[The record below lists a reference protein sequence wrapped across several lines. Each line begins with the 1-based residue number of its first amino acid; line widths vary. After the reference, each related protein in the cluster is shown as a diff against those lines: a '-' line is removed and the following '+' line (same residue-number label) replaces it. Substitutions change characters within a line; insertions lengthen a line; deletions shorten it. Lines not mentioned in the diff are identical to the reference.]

1 MKVTMFRSQSNILIA
16 ATLAVAGCAHA
27 QTGRELVFGTSHEET
42 SPLFLYAS
50 AYLQQL
56 CAAGGQRC
64 ALQSLPGRR
73 AEAMLAAGNI
83 DGEVGRVKGYIQKH
97 PDYVRLDEPFIVSR
111 TRIFTRTDKDIT
123 SWESLAK
130 SVKTVSYKRGIYLY
144 QQRLEA
150 LQPAIQPH
158 DVQSEAACLQMVLA
172 ARDDACVFDDG
183 GISAEARPLLAQG
196 HSSASVEDLPLY
208 IYLGKDNTALA
219 PVLSDAARRI
229 AARGVPAQLHHK
241 FYEAK

>member
-1 MKVTMFRSQSNILIA
+1 MPSRQLTLLIA

-27 QTGRELVFGTSHEET
+27 QAGKELVFGTTHDEN

-56 CAAGGQRC
+56 CDESKQRC
-64 ALQSLPGRR
+64 TLQNLPGRR
-73 AEAMLAAGNI
+73 SEAMLAAGTI
-83 DGEVGRVKGYIQKH
+83 VGEVGRVKGYIQKH
-97 PDYVRLDEPFIVSR
+97 PDYVRLDEPFIISR

-123 SWESLAK
+123 SWDSLAK
-130 SVKTVSYKRGIYLY
+130 KVKTVSYKRGIYLY

-158 DVQSEAACLQMVLA
+158 DVQSESACLQMVLA

-183 GISAEARPLLAQG
+183 GISSEARPLLAQG
-196 HSSASVEDLPLY
+196 HSSVSVEDLPLY
-208 IYLGKDNTALA
+208 IYLGKDNKALA
-219 PVLSDAARRI
+219 PSLSEAARRL
-229 AARGVPAQLHHK
+229 AARGVPAQLHRK
-241 FYEAK
+241 FYEGK

>member
-1 MKVTMFRSQSNILIA
+1 MSRPQLTFLIA
-16 ATLAVAGCAHA
+16 AALAVAGCAHA
-27 QTGRELVFGTSHEET
+27 QTGKELVFGTTHDEN

-56 CAAGGQRC
+56 CAESRQPC
-64 ALQSLPGRR
+64 TLQSLPGRR
-73 AEAMLAAGNI
+73 SEAMLASGAI
-83 DGEVGRVKGYIQKH
+83 VGEVGRVKGYIQKH

-111 TRIFTRTDKDIT
+111 TRIFTRADRDIT

-130 SVKTVSYKRGIYLY
+130 KVKTVSYKRGIFLY

-158 DVQSEAACLQMVLA
+158 DVQSESACLQMVLA

-183 GISAEARPLLAQG
+183 GISGEARPLLAQG
-196 HSSASVEDLPLY
+196 HSSVSVEDLPLY
-208 IYLGKDNTALA
+208 IYLGKDHAALA
-219 PVLSDAARRI
+219 PSLSEAARRLT
-229 AARGVPAQLHHK
+229 ARGVPAQLHRK
-241 FYEAK
+241 FYEGK

>member
-1 MKVTMFRSQSNILIA
+1 MPRRQLTFLIA
-16 ATLAVAGCAHA
+16 AMLAIARCAHA
-27 QTGRELVFGTSHEET
+27 QAGKELVFGTTHDEN

-56 CAAGGQRC
+56 CAESRQRC
-64 ALQSLPGRR
+64 TLQTLPGRR
-73 AEAMLAAGNI
+73 SEAMLATGSI
-83 DGEVGRVKGYIQKH
+83 VGEVGRVKGYIQKH

-111 TRIFTRTDKDIT
+111 TRIFTRSDKDIT

-130 SVKTVSYKRGIYLY
+130 KVKTVSYKRGIYLY

-183 GISAEARPLLAQG
+183 GISSEARPLLAQG

-208 IYLGKDNTALA
+208 IYLGKDNKALA
-219 PVLSDAARRI
+219 SSLSEAARRL
-229 AARGVPAQLHHK
+229 AARGVPAQLHRK
-241 FYEAK
+241 FYEGK

>member
-1 MKVTMFRSQSNILIA
+1 MPRRQLTLLIA

-27 QTGRELVFGTSHEET
+27 QAGKELVFGTTHDEN

-56 CAAGGQRC
+56 CSESRQRC
-64 ALQSLPGRR
+64 TLQTLPGRR
-73 AEAMLAAGNI
+73 SEAMLAAGTI
-83 DGEVGRVKGYIQKH
+83 VGEVGRVKGYIQKH

-130 SVKTVSYKRGIYLY
+130 KVKTVSYKRGIYLY

-183 GISAEARPLLAQG
+183 GISGEARPLLAQG
-196 HSSASVEDLPLY
+196 HSSGSVEDLPLY
-208 IYLGKDNTALA
+208 IYLGKDNAALA
-219 PVLSDAARRI
+219 TSLSEAARRL
-229 AARGVPAQLHHK
+229 AARGVPAQLHRK
-241 FYEAK
+241 FYEGK

>member
-1 MKVTMFRSQSNILIA
+1 MFRLQSTILIA
-16 ATLAVAGCAHA
+16 ATLAVAGNTHA
-27 QTGRELVFGTSHEET
+27 QAGKELVFGTTHEEN

-56 CAAGGQRC
+56 CTISGRRC

-73 AEAMLAAGNI
+73 SEAMLAAGNI

-97 PDYVRLDEPFIVSR
+97 PDYARLDEPFIVSR

-130 SVKTVSYKRGIYLY
+130 NARTVSYKRGIYLY

-158 DVQSEAACLQMVLA
+158 DVQSETACLQMVLA

-183 GISAEARPLLAQG
+183 GISADAKPLLAQG
-196 HSSASVEDLPLY
+196 HSSASLEDLPLY
-208 IYLGKDNTALA
+208 IYLRKDNAALA
-219 PVLSDAARRI
+219 PILSDAARRM
-229 AARGVPAQLHHK
+229 AARGVTAQFYRK

>member
-1 MKVTMFRSQSNILIA
+1 MFRLQSTILIA
-16 ATLAVAGCAHA
+16 ATLAAADCAHA
-27 QTGRELVFGTSHEET
+27 QSGRELVFGTSHDEN

-56 CAAGGQRC
+56 CTESGHRC
-64 ALQSLPGRR
+64 ALQRLPGRR
-73 AEAMLAAGNI
+73 AEAMLAAGSI
-83 DGEVGRVKGYIQKH
+83 AGEVGRVKGYILKH
-97 PDYVRLDEPFIVSR
+97 PDYVRLDEPFVVSR
-111 TRIFTRTDKDIT
+111 TRIFTRTRKDIT

-130 SVKTVSYKRGIYLY
+130 NVRTVSYKRGVFLY

-158 DVQSEAACLQMVLA
+158 DVQSESACLQMVLA

-183 GISAEARPLLAQG
+183 GISADARALLAQG

-208 IYLGKDNTALA
+208 IYLGKDSAALA
-219 PVLSDAARRI
+219 PALSDATRRL
-229 AARGVPAQLHHK
+229 AARGVPGQLYRK
-241 FYEAK
+241 FYEAR

>member
-1 MKVTMFRSQSNILIA
+1 MPRRQLTLLIA

-27 QTGRELVFGTSHEET
+27 QTGKELVFGTTHDEN

-56 CAAGGQRC
+56 CAESKQRC
-64 ALQSLPGRR
+64 TLQTLPGRR
-73 AEAMLAAGNI
+73 SEAMLATGSI
-83 DGEVGRVKGYIQKH
+83 VGEVGRVKGYIQKH

-111 TRIFTRTDKDIT
+111 TRIFTRSDKDIT

-130 SVKTVSYKRGIYLY
+130 KVKTVSYKRGIYLY

-196 HSSASVEDLPLY
+196 HSSVSVEDLPLY
-208 IYLGKDNTALA
+208 IYLGKDNAALA
-219 PVLSDAARRI
+219 ASLSEAARRL
-229 AARGVPAQLHHK
+229 AARGVPAQLHRK
-241 FYEAK
+241 FYEGK

>member
-1 MKVTMFRSQSNILIA
+1 MPRRQLTVLIA

-27 QTGRELVFGTSHEET
+27 QAGKELVFGTTHDEN

-56 CAAGGQRC
+56 CAESRQRC
-64 ALQSLPGRR
+64 TLQTLPGRR
-73 AEAMLAAGNI
+73 SEAMLATGSI
-83 DGEVGRVKGYIQKH
+83 VGEVGRVKGYIQKH

-123 SWESLAK
+123 SWQSLAK
-130 SVKTVSYKRGIYLY
+130 KVKTVSYKRGIYLY

-196 HSSASVEDLPLY
+196 HTSVSVEDLPLY
-208 IYLGKDNTALA
+208 IYLGKDNAALA
-219 PVLSDAARRI
+219 TSLSEAARRL
-229 AARGVPAQLHHK
+229 AARGVPAQLHRK
-241 FYEAK
+241 FYEGK

>member
-1 MKVTMFRSQSNILIA
+1 MPRLQLTLLIS

-27 QTGRELVFGTSHEET
+27 QTGKELVFGTTHDEN

-50 AYLQQL
+50 TYLQQL
-56 CAAGGQRC
+56 CDEGKERC
-64 ALQSLPGRR
+64 KLLTLPGRR
-73 AEAMLAAGNI
+73 SEAMLAAGTI
-83 DGEVGRVKGYIQKH
+83 VGEVGRVKGYIRKH

-130 SVKTVSYKRGIYLY
+130 KVKTVSYKRGIYLY

-150 LQPAIQPH
+150 LQPALQPH

-183 GISAEARPLLAQG
+183 GISSEARPLLAQG
-196 HSSASVEDLPLY
+196 HSSVSVEDLPLY
-208 IYLGKDNTALA
+208 IYVGKDNRALA
-219 PVLSDAARRI
+219 TSLSEAARRL
-229 AARGVPAQLHHK
+229 AARGVPAQLHRK
-241 FYEAK
+241 FYEGK

>member
-1 MKVTMFRSQSNILIA
+1 MFRLPSTILIA
-16 ATLAVAGCAHA
+16 AALAVAGNARA
-27 QTGRELVFGTSHEET
+27 QAGKELVFGTTHEEN

-56 CAAGGQRC
+56 CTTSGRRC
-64 ALQSLPGRR
+64 TLQSLPGRR
-73 AEAMLAAGNI
+73 SEAMLAAGGI

-97 PDYVRLDEPFIVSR
+97 PDYARLDEPFIVSR

-130 SVKTVSYKRGIYLY
+130 NVRTVSYKRGIYLY

-158 DVQSEAACLQMVLA
+158 DVQSETACLQMVLA

-183 GISAEARPLLAQG
+183 GISADAKPLLAQG
-196 HSSASVEDLPLY
+196 HSSTSLEDLPLY
-208 IYLGKDNTALA
+208 IYLGKDNAALA
-219 PVLSDAARRI
+219 PMLSDAARRM
-229 AARGVPAQLHHK
+229 AARGVTAQLHRK